1 MTLTQFSYIIAI
13 DNHKSFAEAAN
24 NCFVTQPT
32 LSMQV
37 KKLEEELGVRIFD
50 RSKQPVK
57 ATEIGKKIIES
68 EPIQSVKV
76 KEALEEFSQENEL
89 NYEQNIT
96 LNHLSRFKRYSVED
110 SEKIISELED
120 KIGLRQKV
128 AVRIVDLIPQDLSDL
143 RLIFAKEATHIEKE
157 QMEDILEILDQYTI
171 IE

>member
-1 MTLTQFSYIIAI
+1 M
-13 DNHKSFAEAAN
+13 
-24 NCFVTQPT
+24 
-32 LSMQV
+32 
-37 KKLEEELGVRIFD
+37 
-50 RSKQPVK
+50 
-57 ATEIGKKIIES
+57 IGKKIIES

-110 SEKIISELED
+110 SEKIISELKD
-120 KIGLRQKV
+120 KIGLRHKV
-128 AVRIVDLIPQDLSDL
+128 AV
-143 RLIFAKEATHIEKE
+143 KEATHIEKE

>member
-1 MTLTQFSYIIAI
+1 M
-13 DNHKSFAEAAN
+13 
-24 NCFVTQPT
+24 
-32 LSMQV
+32 
-37 KKLEEELGVRIFD
+37 
-50 RSKQPVK
+50 
-57 ATEIGKKIIES
+57 IGKKIIES

-110 SEKIISELED
+110 SEKIISELKD
-120 KIGLRQKV
+120 KIGLRHKV

-143 RLIFAKEATHIEKE
+143 RLIFAKEATKKKKE